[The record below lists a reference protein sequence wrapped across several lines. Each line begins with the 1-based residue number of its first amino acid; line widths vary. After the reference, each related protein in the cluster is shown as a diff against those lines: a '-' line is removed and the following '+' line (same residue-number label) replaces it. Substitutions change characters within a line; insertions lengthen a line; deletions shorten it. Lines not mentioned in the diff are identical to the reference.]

1 MGGKSSGDKSGM
13 TREVEP
19 LARHRGQTSMK
30 IKQEVARRATPNTEI
45 ETGRKQNQE
54 NRGKT

>member
-1 MGGKSSGDKSGM
+1 M

-45 ETGRKQNQE
+45 ETVQDELKQ
-54 NRGKT
+54 